1 MNRSIAAA
9 TPNAAPDRDIH
20 PIIWSLIIANSD
32 FEHTRPSSFHLR
44 EREREKEREREI
56 HTFREKERDRER
68 SEIHTYRETHT
79 YREKEDIHTYRQRD
93 EETSSKVGIN
103 S

>member
-1 MNRSIAAA
+1 MILTNLWLLKVFKHVNPLICAQ
-9 TPNAAPDRDIH
+9 NV
-20 PIIWSLIIANSD
+20 LIIANSD